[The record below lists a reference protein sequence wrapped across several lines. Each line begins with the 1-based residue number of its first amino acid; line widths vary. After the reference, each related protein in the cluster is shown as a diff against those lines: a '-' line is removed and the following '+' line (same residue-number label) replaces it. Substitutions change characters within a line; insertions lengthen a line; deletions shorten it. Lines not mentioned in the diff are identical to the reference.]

1 MSYIQDMLKRPVP
14 PGIQPAG
21 ALGGALRRARQRAG
35 LTQLQLAE
43 RARMPRQKLIQLEQG
58 RPGVAIA
65 AYAAA
70 LDALGLEIELRPRQ
84 IRITDYPQLRRLA
97 WNRPGDEFID
107 EGDALAL
114 YERNWRLVE
123 PQRMPPE
130 EQALLDRLVQRYGG
144 GVLHV

>member
-1 MSYIQDMLKRPVP
+1 MTKRTIRPL
-14 PGIQPAG
+14 IQPTG
-21 ALGGALRRARQRAG
+21 PFGEALRLARRRAG

-43 RARMPRQKLIQLEQG
+43 RARIPRQKLIQLEQG

-70 LDALGLEIELRPRQ
+70 LEALGLEIELKPRQ

-97 WNRPGDEFID
+97 WNRPGDEFMD
-107 EGDALAL
+107 ESDALAL

-123 PQRMPPE
+123 PQQMPPE
-130 EQALLDRLVQRYGG
+130 EKALLDRLVKRHGG
-144 GVLHV
+144 GILHV

>member
-1 MSYIQDMLKRPVP
+1 MTKRTLQPQLP
-14 PGIQPAG
+14 PAG
-21 ALGGALRRARQRAG
+21 PLGTALRHARRRAG
-35 LTQLQLAE
+35 LTQQQLAQ

-70 LDALGLEIELRPRQ
+70 LDALGLEIELKPRQ

-130 EQALLDRLVQRYGG
+130 EQALLDRLVKRYGG
-144 GVLHV
+144 GVLHA